1 MDPNRFRD
9 AYQRLQ
15 TLDDRLMHRV
25 RSRNQ
30 ARARASLEQLDDR
43 TRALGEITVEL
54 KEILEELFLAIG
66 TTPAPK
72 KE

>member
-1 MDPNRFRD
+1 VDPNRFRE

-15 TLDDRLMHRV
+15 SLDDRLMHRV
-25 RSRNQ
+25 RARNQ

-43 TRALGEITVEL
+43 SRALAEVTVEI
-54 KEILEELFLAIG
+54 KEILEELFLALG

-72 KE
+72 RD